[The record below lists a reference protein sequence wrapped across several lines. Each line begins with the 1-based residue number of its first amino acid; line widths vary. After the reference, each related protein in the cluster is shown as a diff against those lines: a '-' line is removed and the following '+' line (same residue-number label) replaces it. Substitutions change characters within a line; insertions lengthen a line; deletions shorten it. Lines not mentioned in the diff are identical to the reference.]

1 MWAVVRTLRVLTS
14 VRILNNKHMNDNS
27 LYLNGTT
34 SQAIKSG
41 VGTLYGIVVNSHTS
55 GTLKLWDN
63 TAGSGTVIM
72 NTFTFPAGSCAYSFP
87 NGINFNTGLFA
98 TVGGTID
105 YTILYK

>member
-1 MWAVVRTLRVLTS
+1 M
-14 VRILNNKHMNDNS
+14 IKNS

-41 VGTLYGIVVNSHTS
+41 VGTLYGIIVNSHAS

-72 NTFTFPAGSCAYSFP
+72 NTYTFPAGSGIYMFP
-87 NGINFNTGLFA
+87 HGVNFNTGLFA
-98 TVGGTID
+98 TVGGTLD
-105 YTILYK
+105 YTILYV